1 MHGFEKLSTTSKG
14 DIEEGTLYPGLGYG
28 ENQLRWGFIRKVY
41 GILAAQLVLTTVVS
55 SITVLYPPVTDLL
68 KGNSGLFLFLLFL
81 PLILLWP
88 LYVYQQKHPLNLII
102 LGLFTMCLSLTVG
115 VSCANTDGRI
125 VLEALILTSAVVV
138 SLTGYT
144 FWASKKGKD
153 FSYLGPILFT
163 SLFTLFLAG
172 FIQEPEQR
180 PIRPISLYLE
190 GPSRTGKTAW
200 ARSLGRHNYF
210 SGRISFK
217 DYDQDAAYNVIDDI
231 KYSTVP
237 TELMKNLV
245 GCQRDFHVFMFF
257 PLGST
262 STAIYGGIG
271 AVIFSGYIVY
281 DTDNLIKRFTYE
293 EHIWASVTLYLD
305 ILNLFL
311 TILRIL
317 RSSDN

>member
-55 SITVLYPPVTDLL
+55 SITVLYPPRHRPPQRKLRP
-68 KGNSGLFLFLLFL
+68 L
-81 PLILLWP
+81 PFPSLPSPYLIVGSYDPTIRIAILTTMVWTVMLWP

-172 FIQEPEQR
+172 FIQ
-180 PIRPISLYLE
+180 
-190 GPSRTGKTAW
+190 
-200 ARSLGRHNYF
+200 
-210 SGRISFK
+210 
-217 DYDQDAAYNVIDDI
+217 
-231 KYSTVP
+231 
-237 TELMKNLV
+237 
-245 GCQRDFHVFMFF
+245 MFF

-281 DTDNLIKRFTYE
+281 DTDNLIKRFTYD